1 MLEFNK
7 WFFVLLFNFLFLI
20 FVLNILLFKP
30 LMRLFEERKEGIEGS
45 LKKAKELN
53 AKREELMNQLNREL
67 LEANRK
73 AKEIIDKYTQEGKER
88 QAELLREAEKEAQNI
103 LLKTRQEIASQA
115 EVARKALREEIE
127 KISDEIVNKL
137 VQV

>member
-53 AKREELMNQLNREL
+53 AKKEELINQLNREL
-67 LEANRK
+67 LEANRN

-88 QAELLREAEKEAQNI
+88 QAELLKEAEKEAQNI

-115 EVARKALREEIE
+115 EVVRLALREEIE

>member
-53 AKREELMNQLNREL
+53 AKKEELMNQLNREL

-73 AKEIIDKYTQEGKER
+73 AKEIIDKYTQEGKEK

>member
-53 AKREELMNQLNREL
+53 AKKEELMNQLNREL

-88 QAELLREAEKEAQNI
+88 QAELLREAEKVAQNI

-115 EVARKALREEIE
+115 EVSRKALREEIE

>member
-53 AKREELMNQLNREL
+53 AKKEELMNQLNREL

-73 AKEIIDKYTQEGKER
+73 AKEIIDKYIQEGKER

-137 VQV
+137 LQV